1 MQAEILAANPGSKVR
16 ILAVNDVGQE
26 SYVATASEPDHAIP
40 ILQDTAAVG
49 AWALWSVTYRDV
61 VILDGEGLP
70 LGVFNLTD
78 NSLADPAAYD
88 TLLDF
93 LRLAAGE

>member
-1 MQAEILAANPGSKVR
+1 MQAEILAANPASKIR

-26 SYVATASEPDHAIP
+26 TYVATAADPGHVVP

-49 AWALWSVTYRDV
+49 AWGLWSVTYRDV
-61 VILDGEGLP
+61 VILDGEGMP
-70 LGVFNLTD
+70 LGVFNLTEHD
-78 NSLADPAAYD
+78 LSVPEAYG

-93 LRLAAGE
+93 LRLSAGE

>member
-1 MQAEILAANPGSKVR
+1 MQGEILAANPASKIR
-16 ILAVNDVGQE
+16 IFAVNDVGQE
-26 SYVATASEPDHAIP
+26 AYPATAADPDHTIP

-49 AWALWSVTYRDV
+49 AWGLWNVTYRDV
-61 VILDGEGLP
+61 VILDGEGMP

-78 NSLADPAAYD
+78 NTLADPAAYD